1 MAVEETTA
9 PPPRPLAAR
18 LRLVALADPVVRLLA
33 AAFVAGQILDAITT
47 ELALGSGHF
56 AEANPFF
63 AGPLSA
69 HPVIALA
76 AKLLL
81 GLCVLGGAL
90 RFIGA
95 SRRRVVLAVLTLIS
109 LQAPL
114 MNALRMAGVL

>member
-1 MAVEETTA
+1 MAVEERTA
-9 PPPRPLAAR
+9 PPPRSLGVR
-18 LRLVALADPVVRLLA
+18 DRVATLADPVVRLLA
-33 AAFVAGQILDAITT
+33 AAFVAGQILDAVTT

-63 AGPLSA
+63 AGPLSS
-69 HPVIALA
+69 HPVIAIA

-81 GLCVLGGAL
+81 GLGVLGAAL

-95 SRRRVVLAVLTLIS
+95 SRRRMVLTVLAVIS